1 MASSGRLLVAAIDF
15 GTTYSGYAFSFR
27 HEFETDPLKVSAST
41 WTAGS
46 RALVSLKTPT
56 TVLLDKDKNFHSFG
70 YEAEDYYSQLAEDD
84 DHGDWYY
91 FRRFKMMLYG
101 KEGKGGLTRNIPLKD
116 IRDKEL
122 PALKVFS
129 EAIKYLKGHLLKA
142 LEKRA
147 TDVKDTDIEWVLTVP
162 AIWNDP
168 AKQFMR
174 EAAEVAGIKSDQLT
188 IALEPE
194 AASLYCKHL
203 PVEKMGGSEQGFTCF
218 SKGSKYLVLDAGGGT
233 VDITVHK
240 VRDDGTLKE
249 LDRASGGAWGGTQVD
264 EAFKQ
269 MIIKIVGNPTMQQF
283 CHEQTSDFVDMFR
296 EFETK
301 KRCSLEDTLSK
312 KVTMKIPI
320 ALKELFED
328 ETEEDIKDVVRQSSY
343 AGKLEWIGD
352 KIRIA
357 PDTFQSL
364 FNCAITDTVSHIQ
377 DLLSKPSCEG
387 TKTIIMVGG
396 FSESPLLQR
405 GIREAF
411 PQMRIVIPYE
421 CGLSVLKG
429 AVIFGHRPKTIS
441 ARKAKCTYGIST
453 NKKFKPS
460 RHDHSKKKTVNGVDY
475 CTELFDKHVRVG
487 TTLKIG
493 QAQSDQKYNPLYE
506 NQTCLDF
513 PVYQSSEEDPDY
525 VTDGSCTY
533 MGNMSV
539 TIPDTAVGTDKSVRV
554 KMIFGGTELKLEA
567 IQESTGKVT
576 EAKFNFLGD

>member
-41 WTAGS
+41 WPAGS

-56 TVLLDKDKNFHSFG
+56 TVLLDKNQTFHSFG
-70 YEAEDYYSQLAEDD
+70 YEAEDHYSQLAEDD
-84 DHGDWYY
+84 DHTEWYY

-101 KEGKGGLTRNIPLKD
+101 KDGKGGLSKNVTLKD
-116 IRDKEL
+116 IRDREL

-174 EAAEVAGIKSDQLT
+174 LAAEQAGIKGDQLT

-218 SKGSKYLVLDAGGGT
+218 SNGSKYLVLDAGGGT

-240 VRDDGTLKE
+240 VREDGTLKE

-269 MIIKIVGNPTMQQF
+269 MIIKIVGNPIMQSF
-283 CHEQTSDFVDMFR
+283 CRAQTADFVDMFR

-301 KRCSLEDTLSK
+301 KRCSVEDTLSK
-312 KVTMKIPI
+312 KVTMKIPVS
-320 ALKELFED
+320 LKDLFEE

-343 AGKLEWIGD
+343 SGKLEWVND

-357 PDTFQSL
+357 PDTFKSL
-364 FNCAITDTVSHIQ
+364 FNCAITDTIGHIQ
-377 DLLSKPSCEG
+377 GLLSKPSCEG
-387 TKTIIMVGG
+387 TQTIIMVGG
-396 FSESPLLQR
+396 FAESPLLQK

-411 PQMRIVIPYE
+411 PNMRVIIPYE

-429 AVIFGHRPKTIS
+429 AVIFGHSPKIITS
-441 ARKAKCTYGIST
+441 RKAKFTYGIAT

-460 RHDHSKKKTVNGVDY
+460 RHDPAKKKTVNGVDF
-475 CTELFDKHVRVG
+475 CAEVFDKHVG
-487 TTLKIG
+487 IGSKLKIDTV
-493 QAQSDQKYNPLYE
+493 QSEQRYNPLYE
-506 NQTCLDF
+506 NQKTLDF
-513 PVYQSSEEDPDY
+513 PVYQSTEDDPEY
-525 VTDGSCTY
+525 VTDLSCTY
-533 MGNMSV
+533 IGNMSV
-539 TIPDTAVGTDKSVRV
+539 SIPDTVGGTNRGVRV

-567 IQESTGKVT
+567 TQERTGIKT
-576 EAKFNFLGD
+576 HAKFNFLGD

>member
-27 HEFETDPLKVSAST
+27 HDFDSDPLKVSASN

-56 TVLLDKDKNFHSFG
+56 TVLFDEDQKFHSFG
-70 YEAEDYYSQLAEDD
+70 YEAEDHYSQLAEDD
-84 DHGDWYY
+84 NHTDWYY

-101 KEGKGGLTRNIPLKD
+101 KDGKGGLSKKIMLKD

-129 EAIKYLKGHLLKA
+129 EAIKFLKGHLMKA
-142 LEKRA
+142 LEKRS
-147 TDVKDTDIEWVLTVP
+147 TEVKDVDIEWVLTVP

-174 EAAEVAGIKSDQLT
+174 LAAEEAGIKGDQLT

-194 AASLYCKHL
+194 AASLYCKCL
-203 PVEKMGGSEQGFTCF
+203 PVEKMCGSEQGFTCF

-240 VRDDGTLKE
+240 VQDDLTLKE
-249 LDRASGGAWGGTQVD
+249 LDRASGGAWGGTRVD

-269 MIIKIVGNPTMQQF
+269 MIIKIVGNPIMQRF
-283 CHEQTSDFVDMFR
+283 CLEQTSDFVDMFR

-301 KRCSLEDTLSK
+301 KRCSLEDNLSK

-320 ALKELFED
+320 SLKELFEE

-343 AGKLEWIGD
+343 SGKIEWIGD

-364 FNCAITDTVSHIQ
+364 FNCAITDTIGHIQ
-377 DLLSKPSCEG
+377 NLLNKPSCEG
-387 TKTIIMVGG
+387 TETIIMVGG
-396 FSESPLLQR
+396 FAESPLLQR

-411 PQMRIVIPYE
+411 PSLRLIIPYE

-441 ARKAKCTYGIST
+441 SRKSKFTYGIAT
-453 NKKFKPS
+453 NKKFKS
-460 RHDHSKKKTVNGVDY
+460 SKHDLSKKKTVKGVDY
-475 CTELFDKHVRVG
+475 CTELFDTHVRVG
-487 TTLKIG
+487 TTLKTDEV
-493 QAQSDQKYNPLYE
+493 QSEQKYNPLDE
-506 NQTCLDF
+506 DQKTLDF
-513 PVYQSSEEDPDY
+513 PVYQSTEDDPDY
-525 VTDGSCTY
+525 VTDRSCAY
-533 MGNMSV
+533 IGNMSV
-539 TIPDTAVGTDKSVRV
+539 SLPDTCRGTDRGVKV

-567 IQESTGKVT
+567 IHELTGEKT
-576 EAKFNFLGD
+576 LAKFNFLGD